1 MKLYKLL
8 LPTLYCL
15 HLAAENIPKNIVIS
29 RDLITVDGCAKLSD
43 LIFPNIKIN
52 GQIDAHNCQF
62 DTLDGNGF
70 LRLINSRIKNKM
82 VCHGEL
88 KLRDSFCATIF
99 AVTKLIV
106 LENTH
111 IDELFIEE
119 LVVKNSAT
127 KPPKII
133 LKGNS
138 SIGKVTFTKMA
149 GSIVMKDVCAQVGSV
164 INGTV
169 LPQSP
174 KDQTA

>member
-1 MKLYKLL
+1 MKPYKLL
-8 LPTLYCL
+8 LPTLCCL
-15 HLAAENIPKNIVIS
+15 HLAAGNTPKNVFIS
-29 RDLITVDGCAKLSD
+29 RDLITVDGCARISD
-43 LIFPNIKIN
+43 LSFPNIKIK

-62 DTLDGNGF
+62 DTLDGDGF
-70 LRLINSRIKNKM
+70 LQLINSRIKEKM

-88 KLRDSFCATIF
+88 NLRDSFCATIF

-106 LENTH
+106 LENAH
-111 IDELFIEE
+111 IDELFVEE
-119 LVVKNSAT
+119 LVIKNSKT
-127 KPPKII
+127 RPPKIV
-133 LKGNS
+133 LHGNS

-174 KDQTA
+174 KDQIA